1 MNYIWEAVLQVKKN
15 GICDWGLEYQQAEAP
30 SPYMEVSFCDL
41 NTASIEQNIIKV
53 NPFYRFSAVF
63 EKVLD
68 INNKGY
74 CKTKEIFLDTVM
86 HYMSHMDLRMGMSKR
101 EY

>member
-41 NTASIEQNIIKV
+41 NTASIEQNIIKD
-53 NPFYRFSAVF
+53 
-63 EKVLD
+63 KVIIKSLIGIKGKIKEEEYKNILD
-68 INNKGY
+68 
-74 CKTKEIFLDTVM
+74 KTYYLA
-86 HYMSHMDLRMGMSKR
+86 
-101 EY
+101 